1 MNRLKLSRVAQPQS
15 APPRAKNISMRIV
28 SLLPSATE
36 ILYALGVGDE
46 VVGVTHECD
55 FPPEAARKPALI
67 KPRVDPTA
75 APAEIDR
82 QVSELVARGESIY
95 AVDGDLLASLA
106 PDLIVT
112 QDLCHVCAASPD
124 DLATALSRFS
134 RPPRVLTLTPHSLD
148 DVWQD
153 IIRAGE
159 ATDTLPR
166 AESLAADLKARVQA
180 VASITASTDA
190 EVFSAARTAA
200 STTASA
206 APQTVAQFT
215 VRPRVACLEWL
226 DPLYVGGHWV
236 PEMVAIAGGE
246 DVLGRAGHPSFKVTA
261 DDVAQSNADIIL
273 VMLCGY
279 NAKRNAAEFQY
290 AKIPS
295 SWQNLPAIR
304 NRRIFAVDANSH
316 FSRPGPRLA
325 DGVELLAHL
334 FNPQRPQPH
343 LPAATYVEL

>member
-1 MNRLKLSRVAQPQS
+1 
-15 APPRAKNISMRIV
+15 MRIV

-36 ILYALGVGDE
+36 ILYALGVGDQ
-46 VVGVTHECD
+46 VVGITHECD
-55 FPPEAARKPALI
+55 FPPEAAGKPALI

-95 AVDGDLLASLA
+95 AVDADLLASLA

-153 IIRAGE
+153 IVRTGE
-159 ATDTLPR
+159 ATNARPR
-166 AESLAADLKARVQA
+166 AEALAAELKARVQA
-180 VASITASTDA
+180 VAAMTASTNA
-190 EVFSAARTAA
+190 RTFSAAQAVACGTA
-200 STTASA
+200 STNAQSVAHVA
-206 APQTVAQFT
+206 A
-215 VRPRVACLEWL
+215 RPRVACLEWL

-246 DVLGRAGHPSFKVTA
+246 DVLGRAGQPSFKVSA
-261 DDVAQSNADIIL
+261 DDVAQSNADLIL

-279 NAKRNAAEFQY
+279 NAKRNAQEFN
-290 AKIPS
+290 ATKIPQ
-295 SWQNLPAIR
+295 SWQNLPPIR
-304 NRRIFAVDANSH
+304 DRRIFAVDANSH

-334 FNPQRPQPH
+334 FSRHKFNSHPPE
-343 LPAATYVEL
+343 AEYVKL

>member
-1 MNRLKLSRVAQPQS
+1 
-15 APPRAKNISMRIV
+15 MRIV

-36 ILYALGVGDE
+36 ILYALGVGDQ
-46 VVGVTHECD
+46 VVGITHECN
-55 FPPEAARKPALI
+55 FPPEVHGKPALI

-95 AVDGDLLASLA
+95 AVDADLLASLA

-124 DLATALSRFS
+124 DLATALTHFS
-134 RPPRVLTLTPHSLD
+134 HPPRVLTLTPHSFD

-159 ATDTLPR
+159 ATHTRPR
-166 AESLAADLKARVQA
+166 AEALAAELKAKVQ
-180 VASITASTDA
+180 
-190 EVFSAARTAA
+190 AA
-200 STTASA
+200 STNA
-206 APQTVAQFT
+206 QVA

-236 PEMVAIAGGE
+236 PEMVEIAGGK
-246 DVLGRAGHPSFKVTA
+246 DVLGRSGHPSFKVSA
-261 DDVAQSNADIIL
+261 DDIAESNADVIL

-279 NAKRNAAEFQY
+279 DANRNAAEFQ
-290 AKIPS
+290 ATKIPPN
-295 SWQNLPAIR
+295 WENLPAIH

-325 DGVELLAHL
+325 DGVQLLAHL
-334 FNPQRPQPH
+334 LHPKSSQP
-343 LPAATYVEL
+343 LRSEATYVAL